1 MNYNQAYAVLKE
13 IVQSLGLRGDGVT
26 LLPQDPVPDMT
37 LEETGVDLIAYP
49 DFLEEL
55 KQRFNGKTFHL
66 EAYLIPDEFHCL
78 TVGRVLTQLSK
89 PAASALENPEV
100 VYVDDEEENLFV
112 FKRKFGKELNL
123 KMFTNPVEALEYIR
137 ANSRVGLVITDEV
150 MPKLS
155 GNELSDEIHK
165 TKPNMKFILI
175 TGNPNQD
182 DDLMY
187 RSLRR
192 NRFYEFIN
200 KPMNLEKNGEQYL
213 SMIRNLLASD

>member
-1 MNYNQAYAVLKE
+1 MNSDQAYAILKE
-13 IVQSLGLRGDGVT
+13 IVQSLGIRDHEAS
-26 LLPQDPVPDMT
+26 LPGEPIPEMS
-37 LEETGVDLIAYP
+37 LEKSGIDLIAFS
-49 DFLEEL
+49 DLLEEL
-55 KQRFNGKTFHL
+55 KQRFKGKTFHL
-66 EAYLIPDEFHCL
+66 EAFLVPDEYPYL
-78 TVGRVLTQLSK
+78 TVGKFLSHLTKASD
-89 PAASALENPEV
+89 AAVKNPEV

-123 KMFTNPVEALEYIR
+123 KTFIQPVEALDYVR
-137 ANSRVGLVITDEV
+137 TNSKVGLVITDEV

-155 GNELSDEIHK
+155 GNELCDEIHK
-165 TKPNMKFILI
+165 TKPNMKCILI

-213 SMIRNLLASD
+213 SMIKTLLASD